1 MAKTKKDAHQ
11 QAAENALRSLA
22 GKNYHCGDFSY
33 FLKCGSVTNI

>member
-22 GKNYHCGDFSY
+22 GKISTGDFS
-33 FLKCGSVTNI
+33 SVNWSPDCS